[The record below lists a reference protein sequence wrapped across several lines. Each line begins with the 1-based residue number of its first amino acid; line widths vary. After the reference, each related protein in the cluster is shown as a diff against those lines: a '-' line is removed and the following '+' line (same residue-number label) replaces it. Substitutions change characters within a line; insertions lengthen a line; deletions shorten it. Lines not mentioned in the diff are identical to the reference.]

1 MKRPPFSLFLGKIL
15 SFLTDFDFNLL
26 NSLRV
31 KIGSGTV
38 VGLVVL
44 LVALASIVMG
54 QPVKHSLPSNT
65 NTVQVD
71 LPPPPPNNPGDY
83 VAPIPGVLWLMA
95 AGLGLGVRRMVRGKG
110 GAPGISNEISKY

>member
-1 MKRPPFSLFLGKIL
+1 MNRPSFSLFLDKIL
-15 SFLTDFDFNLL
+15 SFLTDFEFNLL

-65 NTVQVD
+65 NTVQAD
-71 LPPPPPNNPGDY
+71 LPPPPPGNPEDY

-95 AGLGLGVRRMVRGKG
+95 AGLGLGVRRMVGGKL
-110 GAPGISNEISKY
+110 AFTQKSI